1 MRYWLLT
8 LLLLMA
14 LPASGQELPDIH
26 LKVVGGLGQ
35 TIQFKNYEEPF
46 WSKQLAERS
55 SGHITAEVTPWDQ
68 FGIKGAELL
77 QFTRLGAIMLST
89 VSLSQIASEDPEAA
103 AVDLAGL
110 NPDIPTLQ
118 RSIKAYLPTLRDVYR
133 ERYGLELLAVWSYPA
148 QVIFCNKSI
157 GSLADLKGVKVRV
170 ASAMHSDFVEG
181 LGGVGVTVPFDG
193 LMDGLRKHVAD
204 CAITGAMSGYRVGL
218 QNVTT
223 HLDATTVSWGPYV
236 LFANRAAWDRLDP
249 KVRDFLT
256 AQIDELSGKLWQAA
270 AQETDEGVACLT
282 GHGTCNSGTPA
293 NMKLVPTT
301 DDDRKLVRLSFTKV
315 VAPRWSD
322 RCGSACVSNWNETI
336 GRQFDITVASSH

>member
-1 MRYWLLT
+1 MRYWLFA
-8 LLLLMA
+8 LLLLLA

-35 TIQFKNYEEPF
+35 TIQFKNFEEPF

-55 SGHITAEVTPWDQ
+55 GGHITAEVTPWDQ

-77 QFTRLGAIMLST
+77 QFTHLGAIMFST
-89 VSLSQIASEDPEAA
+89 VSLSQIASEDSEAA

-110 NPDIPTLQ
+110 NLDILSLR
-118 RSIKAYLPTLRDVYR
+118 RSIDAYLPALRDTYR

-148 QVIFCNKSI
+148 QVIFCNRAI

-181 LGGVGVTVPFDG
+181 LGGVGVTIPFDG
-193 LMDGLRKHVAD
+193 LMEGLKKHVAD
-204 CAITGAMSGYRVGL
+204 CAITGAMSGYRLGL
-218 QNVTT
+218 YNGTT

-236 LFANRAAWDRLDP
+236 LFANRAAWERLDP

-256 AQIDELSGKLWQAA
+256 AQIDELSGRLWQATD
-270 AQETDEGVACLT
+270 QETDEGIACLT
-282 GHGTCNSGTPA
+282 GHGTCNAGTPA
-293 NMKLVPTT
+293 SMKLVPTT
-301 DDDRKLVRLSFTKV
+301 DDDRKLVRQSFTKV
-315 VAPRWSD
+315 VSPRWSD
-322 RCGSACVSNWNETI
+322 RCGAVCVKNWNETI
-336 GRQFDITVASSH
+336 GRQLDITVAAGH

>member
-1 MRYWLLT
+1 MRYWLFT

-35 TIQFKNYEEPF
+35 TIQFKSYEEPF

-55 SGHITAEVTPWDQ
+55 HGHITAEVTPWDQ
-68 FGIKGAELL
+68 FGIKGGELL

-110 NPDIPTLQ
+110 NPDIATLR
-118 RSIKAYLPTLRDVYR
+118 RSIDAYTPTLRDVYR
-133 ERYGLELLAVWSYPA
+133 TRYGLELLAVWSYPA

-157 GSLADLKGVKVRV
+157 SSLADLKGVKVRV

-181 LGGVGVTVPFDG
+181 LGGVGVTIPFDG
-193 LMDGLRKHVAD
+193 LMDGLKKHVAD
-204 CAITGAMSGYRVGL
+204 CAVTGAMSGYRLGL
-218 QNVTT
+218 QNATT

-236 LFANRAAWDRLDP
+236 LFANRTAWEHLDP
-249 KVRDFLT
+249 RVRDFLT
-256 AQIDELSGKLWQAA
+256 AQIAELGGRLWDAA
-270 AQETDEGVACLT
+270 EQETEEGVACLT
-282 GHGTCNSGTPA
+282 GKGTCTAGPPGS
-293 NMKLVPTT
+293 MKLVPTT
-301 DDDRKLVRLSFTKV
+301 ADDRKLVRQSFIKV
-315 VAPRWSD
+315 VSPRWSD
-322 RCGSACVSNWNETI
+322 RCGPACVTNWNQTI
-336 GRQFDITVASSH
+336 GRQFDITVAASH

>member
-1 MRYWLLT
+1 
-8 LLLLMA
+8 LLLA

-35 TIQFKNYEEPF
+35 TIQFKNFEEPF

-55 SGHITAEVTPWDQ
+55 GGHITAEVTPWDQ

-77 QFTRLGAIMLST
+77 QFTHLGAIMFST
-89 VSLSQIASEDPEAA
+89 VSLSQIASEDSEAA

-110 NPDIPTLQ
+110 NLDILSLR
-118 RSIKAYLPTLRDVYR
+118 RSIDAYLPALRDTYR

-148 QVIFCNKSI
+148 QVIFCNRAI

-181 LGGVGVTVPFDG
+181 LGGVGVTIPFDG
-193 LMDGLRKHVAD
+193 LMEGLKKHVAD
-204 CAITGAMSGYRVGL
+204 CAITGAMSGYRLGL
-218 QNVTT
+218 YNGTT

-236 LFANRAAWDRLDP
+236 LFANRAAWERLDP

-256 AQIDELSGKLWQAA
+256 AQIDELSGRLWQATD
-270 AQETDEGVACLT
+270 QETDEGIACLT
-282 GHGTCNSGTPA
+282 GHGTCNAGTPA
-293 NMKLVPTT
+293 SMKLVPTT
-301 DDDRKLVRLSFTKV
+301 DDDRKLVRQSFTKV
-315 VAPRWSD
+315 VSPRWSD
-322 RCGSACVSNWNETI
+322 RCGAVCVKNWNETI
-336 GRQFDITVASSH
+336 GRQLDITVAAGH